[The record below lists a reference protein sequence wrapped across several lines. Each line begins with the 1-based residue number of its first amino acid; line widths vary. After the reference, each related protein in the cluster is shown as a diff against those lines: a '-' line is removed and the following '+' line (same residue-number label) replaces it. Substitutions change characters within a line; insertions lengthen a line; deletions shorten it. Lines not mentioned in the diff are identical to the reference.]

1 MSELPELP
9 EQNRIRKDLSV
20 PLKVNFQ
27 NPPPTQQLR
36 VGVGVDKGK
45 VVLIFGE
52 PVAQVGLDA
61 KSARL
66 IAVKMIEASEL
77 L

>member
-1 MSELPELP
+1 MNDPSDH
-9 EQNRIRKDLSV
+9 NRIRKDLGIPIPIV
-20 PLKVNFQ
+20 GQ

-77 L
+77 LP